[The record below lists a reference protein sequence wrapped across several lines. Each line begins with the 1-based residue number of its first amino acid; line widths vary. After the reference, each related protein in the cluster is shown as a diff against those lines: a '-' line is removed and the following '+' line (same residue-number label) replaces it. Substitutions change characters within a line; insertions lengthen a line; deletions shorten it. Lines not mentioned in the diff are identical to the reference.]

1 MFNEGIISQ
10 NVASQAANMRK
21 YFYLNLLIYVIQKC
35 WACNFFLGYFFHCQV
50 MLASKFNAMFFLC
63 IMGTEEV
70 HRGTQRFDK
79 GARIC
84 YGLVYPHSY

>member
-10 NVASQAANMRK
+10 NGASQAANMQK
-21 YFYLNLLIYVIQKC
+21 YFYLKSSNPSDSK
-35 WACNFFLGYFFHCQV
+35 
-50 MLASKFNAMFFLC
+50 MLALKLFSRFLFPLSGMLANRFNAIFLC

-79 GARIC
+79 GTRIC
-84 YGLVYPHSY
+84 YGLIYPHSY